1 MLFIRKMAD
10 NPKFGDLKMINL
22 STETKLTKKQEKLRA
37 IAYSMDLLLPGF
49 YFWCPYFSIR
59 IGGAIP
65 DDNPYKYPGK
75 IHDSTGI
82 ALVLLGYRIF
92 TTYQG
97 SYDA

>member
-1 MLFIRKMAD
+1 VVIGLEQIKRM
-10 NPKFGDLKMINL
+10 KMIKQTVVN
-22 STETKLTKKQEKLRA
+22 KQEKLRA

-59 IGGAIP
+59 IGGATP
-65 DDNPYKYPGK
+65 DDNPYRYPGK
-75 IHDSTGI
+75 IHSSTGV
-82 ALVLLGYRIF
+82 ALVLPGYKIF

>member
-1 MLFIRKMAD
+1 MVIGLEQIKRM
-10 NPKFGDLKMINL
+10 KMIKQTVVN
-22 STETKLTKKQEKLRA
+22 KQEKLRA

-59 IGGAIP
+59 IGGATP
-65 DDNPYKYPGK
+65 DDNPYRYPGK
-75 IHDSTGI
+75 IHSSTGV
-82 ALVLLGYRIF
+82 ALVLPGYKIF